1 MTHSFIKMQ
10 LSAAI
15 ACALAGAMS
24 SALADG
30 IPHSEAGYLTDSRG
44 VAVRSGSGQ
53 CWNAG
58 SASEANLECDPPAA
72 GPPAAVVVPAPVPAT
87 AAVVA
92 APKPVAERVTLDADT
107 LFDFDKSTLRPAGK
121 EALDVFVGGLKDVS
135 PEVIS
140 VIGHADRFGTESY
153 NQHLSDQ
160 RAASVKAYLVSKG
173 VDANR
178 VTTAGKGES
187 QPVTKSGDCQGVKS
201 AAVIACLQPDRRV
214 DVEVIGDRINRM
226 SLQQ

>member
-1 MTHSFIKMQ
+1 MTHLLTRKQIS
-10 LSAAI
+10 LAV

-24 SALADG
+24 SALAAEIKHAD
-30 IPHSEAGYLTDSRG
+30 AGYLTDSRG
-44 VAVRSGSGQ
+44 AVVRSGYGL

-58 SASEANLECDPPAA
+58 SASEANLQCDPPAA
-72 GPPAAVVVPAPVPAT
+72 GPVAAVVAPAPAPV
-87 AAVVA
+87 AAVA

-121 EALDVFVGGLKDVS
+121 EALDVFVLGLRDIS

-140 VIGHADRFGTESY
+140 AVGHTDRFGTDAY

-173 VDANR
+173 IDANR
-178 VTTAGKGES
+178 VATEGKGES
-187 QPVTKSGDCQGVKS
+187 QPVTKSGDCQGAKS
-201 AAVIACLQPDRRV
+201 TAVIACLQPDRRV
-214 DVEVIGDRINRM
+214 DVEVIGNRIQRLTM
-226 SLQQ
+226 QQ